1 MSFKCNLKN
10 ELKYQDIQ
18 LKELSGRIGVPYGTI
33 LSYVNHQECIPNVY
47 IAYKIAKELDVSLE
61 YLVTG
66 KREDKLKNKYISLF
80 NELTKLPS
88 SEFSAF
94 EQIIHSMYELLKN
107 KEMEY

>member
-1 MSFKCNLKN
+1 MSFKYNLKN

-47 IAYKIAKELDVSLE
+47 IGYKIAKELNVTLE

-66 KREDKLKNKYISLF
+66 KPEYNYIRQYLPLYKELISLS
-80 NELTKLPS
+80 PS
-88 SEFSAF
+88 VIKSF
-94 EQIIHSMYELLKN
+94 EKIIHSYYELYKN
-107 KEMEY
+107 KGV